1 MVGICRHH
9 MLQSVRHGATARWR
23 ERSMQRAGQGDTAMK
38 RLWGIRHVRYV
49 YWHCRTMAYLR
60 ECRRLGLGYYLC
72 ESDQQVLQDIW
83 DGKL

>member
-1 MVGICRHH
+1 
-9 MLQSVRHGATARWR
+9 
-23 ERSMQRAGQGDTAMK
+23 MK